1 MWLELAYH
9 GCSALVTFYVSY
21 QEIPF
26 YILILESEWLP
37 YVKYA
42 FLSILNSICYK
53 KAIQHWTKCT
63 CYRSSI
69 HPGHKMGSLNS
80 SCYGLVMMATWGR
93 PILLGW
99 KPQTWSPQPFSS
111 VTLPWQCEFYLWIQS
126 RECISK
132 YKYKFPS
139 VKLELEGV
147 FCKRLREA
155 LPIRRQNQSRSQM
168 GRQKCTSDLKD
179 KTWLWKEKIITVCGQ
194 DIRELKT
201 YIV

>member
-1 MWLELAYH
+1 MRLELAYH

-111 VTLPWQCEFYLWIQS
+111 VTLPWQCEFYLCIQG

-139 VKLELEGV
+139 VKFGARRAFLQEIEGSTAY
-147 FCKRLREA
+147 KEA
-155 LPIRRQNQSRSQM
+155 KSVKKSNGKAKMHIRFER
-168 GRQKCTSDLKD
+168 
-179 KTWLWKEKIITVCGQ
+179 
-194 DIRELKT
+194 
-201 YIV
+201 